1 VKNLG
6 TIDKLIRVF
15 LAELCILTAFF
26 WMGRAWQI
34 VLYLIAVVM
43 IIQAATGVCGM
54 YNLIGW
60 NTCEKIKRK
69 DKHLVMGTLV
79 LMVLVAGT
87 GSYASAIMT
96 KNILIEDIE
105 SLEQPYNLTLS
116 YMELDKR
123 RESVSSYEQLNSSLD
138 VFIKKY
144 SDYRPLAIKFD
155 DQFQGDMHNISLIVM
170 AARQDIYNGQL
181 SDAHRNLK
189 NIGPILQTFKKR
201 DGLN

>member
-43 IIQAATGVCGM
+43 IIQAATGVCGI

-69 DKHLVMGTLV
+69 DKHLVIGTLV

-116 YMELDKR
+116 YMDLNQRKETIG
-123 RESVSSYEQLNSSLD
+123 SYEQFNSSLD

-181 SDAHRNLK
+181 SDAYRNLK
-189 NIGPILQTFKKR
+189 NVGPILQTFKNR
-201 DGLN
+201 DALN

>member
-6 TIDKLIRVF
+6 NIDRLIRVL
-15 LAELCILTAFF
+15 LAEFCILTAFF
-26 WMGRAWQI
+26 WMGRAWKI
-34 VLYLIAVVM
+34 VLYLIAAVM
-43 IIQAATGVCGM
+43 IIQAASGVCGL

-79 LMVLVAGT
+79 LMVLAAGG

-96 KNILIEDIE
+96 KNILIEDIR
-105 SLEQPYNLTLS
+105 SLEHPYNLTLS
-116 YMELDKR
+116 YMELDTR

-144 SDYRPLAIKFD
+144 SDYPVWFLQEHPIK
-155 DQFQGDMHNISLIVM
+155 
-170 AARQDIYNGQL
+170 R
-181 SDAHRNLK
+181 
-189 NIGPILQTFKKR
+189 
-201 DGLN
+201 

>member
-6 TIDKLIRVF
+6 TTDKLIRIF
-15 LAELCILTAFF
+15 LAELCILIAFF
-26 WMGRAWQI
+26 WVGQAWQM

-69 DKHLVMGTLV
+69 DKKLVTGMFA
-79 LMVLVAGT
+79 LMIIVAGA
-87 GSYASAIMT
+87 GSYASAFMT
-96 KNILIEDIE
+96 RNILIEDIK
-105 SLEQPYNLTLS
+105 SIEQPYNLTLS
-116 YMELDKR
+116 YINLNQR
-123 RESVSSYEQLNSSLD
+123 NESISSYEQFNRSLE

-155 DQFQGDMHNISLIVM
+155 DKFPQDMQNISSIV
-170 AARQDIYNGQL
+170 AASREDVYSGQFSIANG
-181 SDAHRNLK
+181 NLEK
-189 NIGPILQTFKKR
+189 VRPILQNIKDR
-201 DGLN
+201 NGLN